1 MTPMRA
7 SGTIQVLLY
16 HDMTEA
22 VHGMMLS
29 DGRQL
34 RLPPKVTEELRRSL
48 RVGQVVEVKSYGTE
62 NEYGRAMEALRL
74 RIDHGRLIPISR
86 STWMERRWPS
96 RAAE

>member
-34 RLPPKVTEELRRSL
+34 RLRPEVTERS
-48 RVGQVVEVKSYGTE
+48 RDGHFEW
-62 NEYGRAMEALRL
+62 
-74 RIDHGRLIPISR
+74 DR
-86 STWMERRWPS
+86 SS
-96 RAAE
+96 K